1 MRTGSVDKWAG
12 EGNSPLLKSKR
23 SRKTGEDGL
32 GSIPISREETRRKD
46 ARERDRLPG
55 RGQRCQVTYRGGD
68 VEVEIVNLSG
78 GGAMIAATIVP
89 NLGERLHLHLGADGT
104 VEVRGAMG
112 QVGPHRNSNSLTKR
126 ISIARTKSVQ
136 SSCSTQ

>member
-55 RGQRCQVTYRGGD
+55 RGQRCRVTYRGGD

-104 VEVRGAMG
+104 VESVAHGSSRAASD
-112 QVGPHRNSNSLTKR
+112 SNSLTKR